1 MRWKLLRRRWSIA
14 APRVIV
20 RRHLPWPL
28 RWALAA
34 LMLGFSAAIALWA
47 FELGKEIA
55 GLDQQAKT
63 ELTRLRGESVALR
76 EARDKAQ
83 SLAQTADSLLKAE
96 QAAQAGLAQ
105 QLRKLEL
112 EHMALKADLGFFER
126 LLPASAAE
134 GVAIRAAQ
142 LSMSEPG
149 RLRYQVLAMQ
159 SGKNPPEFKG
169 RFDLV
174 LQGVLDG
181 RPWSLPVKLPD
192 AALVMTQYAR
202 VDGQVDVP
210 KAAVI
215 KTMLVKIVDGSGAVR
230 ATHTAR
236 L

>member
-1 MRWKLLRRRWSIA
+1 
-14 APRVIV
+14 
-20 RRHLPWPL
+20 
-28 RWALAA
+28 
-34 LMLGFSAAIALWA
+34 
-47 FELGKEIA
+47 
-55 GLDQQAKT
+55 
-63 ELTRLRGESVALR
+63 
-76 EARDKAQ
+76 
-83 SLAQTADSLLKAE
+83 
-96 QAAQAGLAQ
+96 
-105 QLRKLEL
+105 
-112 EHMALKADLGFFER
+112 MALKADLGFFER

-174 LQGVLDG
+174 LQGIMDG

-202 VDGQVDVP
+202 VDGHADVP
-210 KAAVI
+210 KAALV
-215 KTMLVKIVDGSGAVR
+215 KTMQVKIIDGSGAVR